1 RTVFLERFVGDFRA
15 RQMAVFTGSLLML
28 AVAALFIHWIRPT
41 RVRDAVAVG
50 VVWLILTLAFEL
62 AFGRYVVHATWSR
75 IGSDYNLLKGGL
87 LPIGLLV
94 LTAAPLATARF
105 RRVL

>member
-1 RTVFLERFVGDFRA
+1 MQWLLGVF
-15 RQMAVFTGSLLML
+15 
-28 AVAALFIHWIRPT
+28 
-41 RVRDAVAVG
+41 
-50 VVWLILTLAFEL
+50 WLILTLAFEL

-75 IGSDYNLLKGGL
+75 IVSDYNLLKGGL